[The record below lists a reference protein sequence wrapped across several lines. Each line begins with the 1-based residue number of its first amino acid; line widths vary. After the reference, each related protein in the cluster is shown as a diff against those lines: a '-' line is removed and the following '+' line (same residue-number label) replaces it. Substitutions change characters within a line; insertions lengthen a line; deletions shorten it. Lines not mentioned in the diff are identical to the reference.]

1 MFGADCFVHIP
12 NNSMA
17 KIPGVPKGKKYI
29 FVGFQDGRDGF
40 KVFDPELRRYS
51 NVGNCYFYED
61 FSSRIDALRHHDHR
75 RALLRRGVDPP
86 IVIDDFQDSESH
98 AVCSHFLDL
107 DSTISDFILYR
118 IYL

>member
-40 KVFDPELRRYS
+40 KVFDPELRMYS

-61 FSSRIDALRHHDHR
+61 
-75 RALLRRGVDPP
+75 LLL
-86 IVIDDFQDSESH
+86 I
-98 AVCSHFLDL
+98 
-107 DSTISDFILYR
+107 
-118 IYL
+118 